1 MAFTPGRTYRIRNK
15 ASDGLVVTPKG
26 WSSGETQLQIYTL
39 TSVGDGNRAK
49 QVWHVMPLDNDDVM
63 LINKRTGLCINV
75 HNNSTAPSMG
85 VQQYDIQS
93 PEVASS
99 QKWMLR
105 PATSGYYTVVNKKSG
120 LELTPQSWGTSPSTN
135 LQQYTPGGPETRER
149 QYWALEVEDEYPQIT
164 GLRPID
170 RDPNDIG
177 DVIRLTG
184 FTEPP
189 RDTTP
194 EVLIGQLAV
203 PFFTIGDS
211 SPQWQ
216 VDNSPYYILKRYGY
230 WQKVFFY
237 EHPGTSKVTKT
248 KKVTVGLTTSTGKT
262 VEETTGISVTAE
274 ASFAYKGFS
283 ASLSTT
289 YSRELKVT
297 TYTGEVHEHFTEDTI
312 EREYQADGVRIAEC
326 LWYRGDRYT
335 VERMDGTKVL
345 EWNTLNAAVEVLDGY
360 RP

>member
-15 ASDGLVVTPKG
+15 ASNGLVVTPKN
-26 WSSGETQLQIYTL
+26 WASGETQLQIYGLQT
-39 TSVGDGNRAK
+39 DGNRIR
-49 QVWHVMPLDNDDVM
+49 QIWHVMPLDNDDVM
-63 LINKRTGLCINV
+63 IVNKKTGLCFNV
-75 HNNSTAPSMG
+75 HQNSTAPSTG

-93 PEVASS
+93 PAVNSS

-120 LELTPQSWGTSPSTN
+120 LELTPQNWGTSPSTN
-135 LQQYTPGGPETRER
+135 LQQYTPGGPGERER

-164 GLRPID
+164 GLRPVD

-184 FTEPP
+184 FTEPS
-189 RDTTP
+189 RDSTP

-237 EHPGTSKVTKT
+237 EHPGTSRVTKT

-297 TYTGEVHEHFTEDTI
+297 TYTGEVHEHSTEDTI
-312 EREYQADGVRIAEC
+312 EREYQADHVRIAEC

-345 EWNTLNAAVEVLDGY
+345 EWNTLNPAVEVLDGH
-360 RP
+360 RG